1 MSYDLDQVNQ
11 MPRPVR
17 VARVLLFVAAGLT
30 GLIVIATLLALG
42 ISARLLGALLWF
54 VLPGV
59 AALVIGLKLPGGGKR
74 LYWATVV
81 VSAFWILLALAALG
95 RGDPRSITQL
105 ILPVTILVLINR
117 RSAKD
122 FFAR

>member
-1 MSYDLDQVNQ
+1 

-17 VARVLLFVAAGLT
+17 VARVLLFVGAGLT
-30 GLIVIATLLALG
+30 GLMVSAALLALG
-42 ISARLLGALLWF
+42 ISAPLLGSLLWF
-54 VLPGV
+54 AWPGV

-81 VSAFWILLALAALG
+81 VSAFWILSALAALG
-95 RGDPRSITQL
+95 GGDPRGLTQL
-105 ILPVTILVLINR
+105 ILPVAVLVLITR

-122 FFAR
+122 FFLAR